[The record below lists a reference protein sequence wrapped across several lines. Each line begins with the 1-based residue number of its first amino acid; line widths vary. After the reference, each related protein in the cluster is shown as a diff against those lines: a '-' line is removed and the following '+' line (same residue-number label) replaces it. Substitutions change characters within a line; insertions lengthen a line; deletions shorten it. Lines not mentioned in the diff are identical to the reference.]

1 MKPFPKALHRL
12 SIHGDGDGD
21 GNREG
26 DQTEKKKKIEKK
38 TLNAENE
45 KSRGRLPKS
54 VLAFEGGLHV
64 FTDGACEPNP
74 GPGGWAFVAIENGK
88 PIHSEKGFESITTNN
103 RMEMQAV
110 IAALRWMQANNLPN
124 ASLHTDSQYCA
135 KGANEWRHGW
145 KRKAWTRGEALI
157 PNADLWQ
164 AMSAILDA
172 FPISLHWVR
181 GHSGIVGNE
190 QADRLAVEALKMRKA
205 A

>member
-12 SIHGDGDGD
+12 SIHGDGDGDGD

-164 AMSAILDA
+164 AMERHSRR
-172 FPISLHWVR
+172 FPDQLALGAWSLWHCW
-181 GHSGIVGNE
+181 
-190 QADRLAVEALKMRKA
+190 Q
-205 A
+205 